1 MKKLFLLPLMLM
13 LAVVAQGQSFIGCRV
28 DGGWAE
34 TPKLRK
40 TFTVKKNELK
50 RYDFQTLTFHI
61 SVTSLGY
68 HEVYINGV
76 KVGDRVLQPA
86 VSQLDKRALEVSYDI
101 TDLVREGENEGIEDI
116 NADGVNI
123 YVKDGRIVV
132 DGTTEEYRIYDIT
145 GRIVAHSHSAE
156 IASPLSCGVYL
167 VKVGLRP
174 ARKVVVR

>member
-1 MKKLFLLPLMLM
+1 MKKMFLLPLMLM
-13 LAVVAQGQSFIGCRV
+13 LAIVVQGQSFIGCRIV
-28 DGGWAE
+28 GGWAE

-101 TDLVREGENEGIEDI
+101 TGLVREGDNYNPYSYTITQKK
-116 NADGVNI
+116 VTS
-123 YVKDGRIVV
+123 K
-132 DGTTEEYRIYDIT
+132 TTLKLKM
-145 GRIVAHSHSAE
+145 A
-156 IASPLSCGVYL
+156 PCGGFAVSI
-167 VKVGLRP
+167 RE
-174 ARKVVVR
+174 RQ

>member
-1 MKKLFLLPLMLM
+1 MKKMFLLPLMLM

-40 TFTVKKNELK
+40 TFTVKKKELK
-50 RYDFQTLTFHI
+50 RYDFQTLTFYI

-76 KVGDRVLQPA
+76 KVGDRVLLPA

-101 TDLVREGENEGIEDI
+101 TDLVREGDNYNPYSYTITQKK
-116 NADGVNI
+116 VTS
-123 YVKDGRIVV
+123 K
-132 DGTTEEYRIYDIT
+132 TTLKLKM
-145 GRIVAHSHSAE
+145 A
-156 IASPLSCGVYL
+156 PCGGFAVSI
-167 VKVGLRP
+167 RE
-174 ARKVVVR
+174 RQ